1 MPNKTDKVKEEV
13 KEGAK
18 KVAEGAKNAAVG
30 AKNIL
35 LVPVD
40 LAKKGVNKAST
51 AIANHT
57 K

>member
-1 MPNKTDKVKEEV
+1 MPNKTDKV

-40 LAKKGVNKAST
+40 LAKKGVNKGSN

>member
-1 MPNKTDKVKEEV
+1 MPSKTDRVKEES
-13 KEGAK
+13 K
-18 KVAEGAKNAAVG
+18 KVAEGAKKGAVG

-40 LAKKGVNKAST
+40 LAKKGVNKGSN

>member
-1 MPNKTDKVKEEV
+1 MPNKTDKVKEEAKKV
-13 KEGAK
+13 GEGAK
-18 KVAEGAKNAAVG
+18 KGAVG

-40 LAKKGVNKAST
+40 LAKEGVNKGST